1 MYQCIYKKYLSF
13 IHTCS
18 IWVPTVYFYY
28 TCSPVGVAY
37 TSTNFDLSRSVV
49 ATLNYC
55 GTHLQITNLRRAQ
68 KNIESFVPKCSFKHH
83 HRQFQ
88 STFTHIGT
96 LVHAQKTPLA
106 KLSHHVTTP
115 APSLPP
121 PNPHPS
127 HPPMPHLNFSSTD
140 QF

>member
-1 MYQCIYKKYLSF
+1 MD
-13 IHTCS
+13 
-18 IWVPTVYFYY
+18 VPVYFYY
-28 TCSPVGVAY
+28 TCSPVGVTY
-37 TSTNFDLSRSVV
+37 ISINFDLSRSVV

-68 KNIESFVPKCSFKHH
+68 KNIESSFVPTNVLSNTTVVNFKVPSPTSEHLYMH
-83 HRQFQ
+83 
-88 STFTHIGT
+88 
-96 LVHAQKTPLA
+96 KTPLA

-115 APSLPP
+115 APSLPS

-140 QF
+140 QFWQPSHHAATSTY